1 MPKSQKYNSSQSE
14 DFIQKQNMRMAQEQQ
29 MREESLRVKQQ
40 ANKFQLQDQTDSYQ
54 QQVRDLKKKKIQQER
69 MQEKEVQRRLRDL
82 SFDKY
87 GVAVSGEQALKE
99 A

>member
-1 MPKSQKYNSSQSE
+1 
-14 DFIQKQNMRMAQEQQ
+14 MRLAQEQQ
-29 MREESLRVKQQ
+29 MRDS
-40 ANKFQLQDQTDSYQ
+40 NKFPTDSQ
-54 QQVRDLKKKKIQQER
+54 QQQIQSLKRKRVQEER